1 MYQDGLIDTR
11 NNQENQLMDVLRQN
25 LVEII
30 DRQTVGEENYATS
43 IKNLFFFRRESLT
56 EPCDCVVEPGIVFVV
71 QGVKQLLVGDKSFA
85 YDTGNILL
93 NFLDHPAKS
102 QVLKASIE
110 RPCLGLMYKL
120 DLRIIAEIIAQS
132 DLPPPRDAAEGGTA
146 IGTMTPSLLEPFA
159 RLVALWNEP
168 EAISILA
175 PLIEREIHFRLLKSD
190 LAPRLWK
197 MASTGSQSHRISRAI
212 DWLRNNYTQP
222 LRIEALASHV
232 QMSASTL
239 HHHFRLLTAM
249 SPLQY
254 QKWLRLS
261 EARRLM
267 FNERLDASSAA
278 FQVGYESPSQFS
290 REYGRHFGVSPKRD
304 VEDIRS
310 KVAN

>member
-1 MYQDGLIDTR
+1 MTQNGLIDER
-11 NNQENQLMDVLRQN
+11 NNQDGQAIDALRQD
-25 LVEII
+25 LVEVI
-30 DRQTVGEENYATS
+30 DRQTVGEENCVTS

-56 EPCDCVVEPGIVFVV
+56 EPCDCVVEPSIVFVV
-71 QGVKQLLVGDKSFA
+71 QGVKQLLVGDMSFV
-85 YDTGNILL
+85 YDTGNIL
-93 NFLDHPAKS
+93 PAKS
-102 QVLKASIE
+102 QVLEASIDS
-110 RPCLGLMYKL
+110 PCLGLMFKL

-146 IGTMTPSLLEPFA
+146 IGTMTSSLLEPFA
-159 RLVALWNEP
+159 RLVALSNEP

-222 LRIEALASHV
+222 LRIDALASHV

-239 HHHFRLLTAM
+239 HHHFRVLTAM

-254 QKWLRLS
+254 QKWLRLC

-267 FNERLDASSAA
+267 FNERFDASSAA

-304 VEDIRS
+304 VEDFRS